1 MILLASTSPT
11 FEKRVRQAFD
21 GTLNGELQRADGASP
36 MELAG
41 SAPDDLQVVAVGPD
55 IPMDNAIGLAKAFDA
70 MRPDVSVLFV
80 ASATPEMFA
89 AAMQVGVRDVIAPE
103 ADDEALR
110 VAFDRAIASSTQRHG
125 QIQAPGS
132 GGPAGPKGRVI
143 TVISPKGGAG
153 KTTIASNLAVLLA
166 SAHPGE
172 VVLVDL
178 DLQFGDVTDAL
189 GLDPSH
195 SVADAARAPGR
206 LDATTIKVF
215 LTPRQSDLF
224 VLCAPGSPAEGE
236 EVHPD
241 QAGEMVQ
248 LLASEF
254 QYVIVD
260 TPAGLSEHTLA
271 SIEQSTDLV
280 LVCDLSRSA
289 VRSTRR
295 VIEALDA
302 IGLVKPER
310 HLVLNRAGTK
320 VGIADAEVAATL
332 GMRIDIGVPSTRSVP
347 LSMNQGLPI
356 VEAEPKSAFSRN
368 LLGLSARFAAIESP
382 SQGQL
387 KRRAR

>member
-21 GTLNGELQRADGASP
+21 GNLNGDLRRADGASP
-36 MELAG
+36 EALVAD
-41 SAPDDLQVVAVGPD
+41 APDDLQLVAVGPD

-103 ADDEALR
+103 ADDEELR
-110 VAFDRAIASSTQRHG
+110 LAFDRAIASSTQR
-125 QIQAPGS
+125 QSQAP
-132 GGPAGPKGRVI
+132 PADSHQPQRPLGRVV

-153 KTTIASNLAVLLA
+153 KTTIATNLAVLLA

-172 VVLVDL
+172 VVLADF

-189 GLDPSH
+189 GLSPTH
-195 SVADAARAPGR
+195 SIADAARAPGR

-236 EVHPD
+236 EVHADP
-241 QAGEMVQ
+241 AGEMLQ

-254 QYVIVD
+254 PYVVVD
-260 TPAGLSEHTLA
+260 TPAGLTEHTLA
-271 SIEQSTDLV
+271 AIEQSTDLV
-280 LVCDLSRSA
+280 LVCDLSRSS

-302 IGLVKPER
+302 VGLVGPQR

-320 VGIADAEVAATL
+320 VGIADAEVAASL
-332 GMRIDIGVPSTRSVP
+332 GMRIDVGVPSTRSVP
-347 LSMNQGLPI
+347 LSMNQGIPI

-368 LLGLSARFAAIESP
+368 LLGLSARFAAIETP
-382 SQGQL
+382 SQGLL

>member
-21 GTLNGELQRADGASP
+21 GTLNGDLRRADGASP
-36 MELAG
+36 EALVAD
-41 SAPDDLQVVAVGPD
+41 APDDLQLVAVGPD

-103 ADDEALR
+103 ADDEELR
-110 VAFDRAIASSTQRHG
+110 LAFDRAIASSTQR
-125 QIQAPGS
+125 QSQAP
-132 GGPAGPKGRVI
+132 PADSHQPQRPLGRVV

-153 KTTIASNLAVLLA
+153 KTTIATNLAVLLA

-172 VVLVDL
+172 VVLADF

-189 GLDPSH
+189 GLSPTH
-195 SVADAARAPGR
+195 SIADAARAPGR

-236 EVHPD
+236 EVHADP
-241 QAGEMVQ
+241 AGEMLQ

-254 QYVIVD
+254 PYVVVD
-260 TPAGLSEHTLA
+260 TPAGLTEHTLA
-271 SIEQSTDLV
+271 AIEQSTDLV
-280 LVCDLSRSA
+280 LVCDLSRSS

-302 IGLVKPER
+302 VGLVGPQR

-320 VGIADAEVAATL
+320 VGIADAEVAASL
-332 GMRIDIGVPSTRSVP
+332 GMRIDVGVPSTRSVP
-347 LSMNQGLPI
+347 LSMNQGIPI

-368 LLGLSARFAAIESP
+368 LLGLSARFAAIETP
-382 SQGQL
+382 SQGLL